1 MLFEFWVT
9 TATLIKFAQNS
20 DANSSVQEILTY
32 NQNDGERQF
41 FV

>member
-20 DANSSVQEILTY
+20 DANLNVQEILTSD
-32 NQNDGERQF
+32 QNDAEPQF